1 MYMRAYSNIERDGK
15 RENVCVRAF
24 SEMCVRAVCGVGC
37 GVGHVCVCVECYRMC
52 VLGVWVWVWDVWCL
66 CLKRCVCMHILLGTF
81 NEVVAH

>member
-37 GVGHVCVCVECYRMC
+37 GVGHVCVCVLSAIGCVFWVCGCGCGMC
-52 VLGVWVWVWDVWCL
+52 GV
-66 CLKRCVCMHILLGTF
+66 CV
-81 NEVVAH
+81 